1 MIQSILSTAL
11 SVLPPQKFGWKKF
24 LGSTT
29 NEHGYEVD
37 EYADEIEIFGL
48 LQPVPRRLY
57 EYQGLDFQKD
67 FWNFYSIED
76 IEDIGVGGGDLLT
89 FGGKTFKVESAT
101 KWTDYADYTA
111 VLVVRIDAE

>member
-11 SVLPPQKFGWKKF
+11 SVLPPQKLGWKKF

-37 EYADEIEIFGL
+37 EYAEEIEIFGL

-67 FWNFYSIED
+67 FWE
-76 IEDIGVGGGDLLT
+76 T
-89 FGGKTFKVESAT
+89 WHKVHTPENPNKEMNT
-101 KWTDYADYTA
+101 KPK
-111 VLVVRIDAE
+111 E